1 MCFEYQDIIKNNMR
15 KIYLV
20 NIVSIS
26 IYSLRKI
33 NTFIDVKG
41 FSKNKSYANISI
53 SSSIAMLR
61 LS

>member
-15 KIYLV
+15 KIYLLNLV
-20 NIVSIS
+20 AISFILFEKSIL
-26 IYSLRKI
+26 SLMSKA
-33 NTFIDVKG
+33 FL
-41 FSKNKSYANISI
+41 KNKSYANISI

>member
-15 KIYLV
+15 KIYLL

-53 SSSIAMLR
+53 SSS
-61 LS
+61 